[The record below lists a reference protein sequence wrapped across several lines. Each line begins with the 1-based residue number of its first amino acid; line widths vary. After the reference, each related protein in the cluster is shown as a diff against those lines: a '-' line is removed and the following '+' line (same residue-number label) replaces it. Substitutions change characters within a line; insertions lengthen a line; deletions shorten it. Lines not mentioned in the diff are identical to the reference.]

1 MEKNDAK
8 DLKINDQ
15 RVRITDT
22 TFRDAHQSLLA
33 TRMRTE
39 DLLPI
44 AEKMDEIGFWSMEV
58 WGGATFDTC
67 LRYLKEDPWDRLR
80 AIKKV
85 LKKTKLQM
93 LLRGQNLL
101 GYRHYSDDVLT
112 KFIEKSVDNGMDVF
126 RIFDAMNDVRNME
139 KAIHTVKKYGAIAEG
154 AISYTTSPVHTHEGF
169 VEMAIKLEQF
179 GCDTIC
185 VKDMAGLLSP
195 NNASDLIGKIRA
207 KIKLPIHMHTHET
220 SGMGSMSYLKAIEA
234 GCNIIDTA
242 ISPLASGTSQP
253 ATEPMVAALGE
264 TSHSTQL
271 NLAQLDEVADYFR
284 KVRKKYKK
292 YESEFTGINTKVLI
306 SQVPGGMI
314 SNMASQLKEQGALD
328 RMDEVMLEV
337 PKVREDF
344 GFPPLVTPTSQIVGT
359 QATLNVLTGER
370 YKVITSETKNYLK
383 GLYGKSPAPINEKV
397 RKKAIGDEIPIT
409 CRPADLLEPEME
421 KLTRE
426 LGGKAKGIEDVLTY
440 ALFPNVALEFF
451 GAREQGK
458 LEPEPLDVVA
468 DVAAPKI
475 EMQHLAPSEFKITV
489 HGETFHIK
497 VAGTGHKSEDVR
509 PFFLKVDGKMEEVMV
524 QSLVEVVPS
533 SDGVI
538 DSNINSFHSSR
549 PKAVKKGHITTA
561 MPGRVVNIKVS
572 EGEQVKAGDT
582 LCIVEAMKMENEVY
596 SPMDGTVKKIYI
608 KESDNVNPDET
619 LMEIE

>member
-1 MEKNDAK
+1 MSNNDAK

-44 AEKMDEIGFWSMEV
+44 AGKMDEIGFWSMEV

-80 AIKKV
+80 EIKKV

-101 GYRHYSDDVLT
+101 GYRHYSDDVLI

-126 RIFDAMNDVRNME
+126 RIFDAMNDIRNME
-139 KAIHTVKKYGAIAEG
+139 KAVATVKKCGAIAEG
-154 AISYTTSPVHTHEGF
+154 AISYTTSPVHTHDGF
-169 VEMAIKLEQF
+169 VEMAVKLEKM

-185 VKDMAGLLSP
+185 IKDMAGLLSP
-195 NNASDLIGKIRA
+195 NNAFDLISRIRA
-207 KIKLPIHMHTHET
+207 KIKVPIHLHTHET
-220 SGMGSMSYLKAIEA
+220 SGMGSMAYLKAIEA

-253 ATEPMVAALGE
+253 ATEPMVASLAE
-264 TSHSTQL
+264 TPHSTQL
-271 NLAQLDEVADYFR
+271 NLALLDEVADYFR
-284 KVRKKYKK
+284 KVRKKYHK

-337 PKVREDF
+337 PRVREDF

-426 LGGKAKGIEDVLTY
+426 LGGKARGIEDVLTY
-440 ALFPNVALEFF
+440 ALFPNVALEYF
-451 GAREQGK
+451 GQREQGK
-458 LEPEPLDVVA
+458 LVPEPLDVV
-468 DVAAPKI
+468 VPEEGPRV

-533 SDGVI
+533 ADGVI
-538 DSNINSFHSSR
+538 DSNISSSHSSR
-549 PKAVKKGHITTA
+549 PKAAKKGQITTA

-572 EGEQVKAGDT
+572 IGEQVKAGDT
-582 LCIVEAMKMENEVY
+582 LCIVEAMKMENEVH
-596 SPMDGTVKKIYI
+596 SPIDGTVKKIYI
-608 KESDNVNPDET
+608 KEGDNVNPDET
-619 LMEIE
+619 LIEVE

>member
-1 MEKNDAK
+1 MNINDTK
-8 DLKINDQ
+8 DLNINDK

-80 AIKKV
+80 AIKKA
-85 LKKTKLQM
+85 LKKTKTQM

-101 GYRHYSDDVLT
+101 GYRHYPDDVLK
-112 KFIEKSVDNGMDVF
+112 KFIEKSVDNGMDIF
-126 RIFDAMNDVRNME
+126 RIFDAMNDIRNME
-139 KAIHTVKKYGAIAEG
+139 KAVSTVKKCGAIAEG

-169 VEMAIKLEQF
+169 VEMAEQLVQM

-195 NNASDLIGKIRA
+195 NNAFDLVSKIRA
-207 KIKLPIHMHTHET
+207 KITLPIHIHTHET
-220 SGMGSMSYLKAIEA
+220 SGMGSMAYFKAIEA
-234 GCNIIDTA
+234 GGNIIDTA

-253 ATEPMVAALGE
+253 ATEPMVAAFSE
-264 TSHSTQL
+264 TPFSTQL
-271 NLAQLDEVADYFR
+271 QLSQLDEIADYFR
-284 KVRKKYKK
+284 KVRKKYHKF
-292 YESEFTGINTKVLI
+292 ESEFTGINTKVLI

-328 RMDEVMLEV
+328 RMDEVMAEL

-344 GFPPLVTPTSQIVGT
+344 GYPPLVTPTSQIVGT

-383 GLYGKSPAPINEKV
+383 GLYGKSPAPINEKIQ
-397 RKKAIGDEIPIT
+397 KKAIGDEIPIT

-426 LGGKAKGIEDVLTY
+426 LGGKARGIEDVLTY

-451 GAREQGK
+451 EAREQGK
-458 LEPEPLDVVA
+458 LEPEPLDEVVA
-468 DVAAPKI
+468 EETPKY

-533 SDGVI
+533 ADGVI
-538 DSNINSFHSSR
+538 ESNVSSFHSSR
-549 PKAVKKGHITTA
+549 PKAVKKGQITTA
-561 MPGRVVNIKVS
+561 MPGRVVKIKIA
-572 EGEQVKAGDT
+572 EGDQVKAGDT
-582 LCIVEAMKMENEVY
+582 LCIVEAMKMENEIH

-608 KESDNVNPDET
+608 KEGDSVNPDET
-619 LMEIE
+619 LMEVE